1 MSTVILRT
9 DISKLK
15 KQLLLTY
22 VNQTLNVVDKNDP
35 VALHVSVMLER
46 LRVLKPDLELLEVS
60 YGDAFEETTKMDELD
75 DSINNVL
82 RAILSQSKAI
92 HRISSVTYSDECA
105 MVLPFVNRYVRAS
118 LPENLLITVNMCNR
132 MMVELKGDV
141 KLSTAVLTVGLKVYF
156 DELERLLDQAVTIS
170 DSKLATMT
178 SRGKSITNEL
188 RKRVSKQVSR
198 LMKAIEAACEEHNE
212 LDYNPLI
219 DSLNVL
225 NTNYRT
231 AQKAKA
237 TRAKNANEAKIET
250 TVASSVKTVATAV

>member
-1 MSTVILRT
+1 
-9 DISKLK
+9 
-15 KQLLLTY
+15 
-22 VNQTLNVVDKNDP
+22 
-35 VALHVSVMLER
+35 
-46 LRVLKPDLELLEVS
+46 
-60 YGDAFEETTKMDELD
+60 
-75 DSINNVL
+75 
-82 RAILSQSKAI
+82 
-92 HRISSVTYSDECA
+92 
-105 MVLPFVNRYVRAS
+105 
-118 LPENLLITVNMCNR
+118 

-156 DELERLLDQAVTIS
+156 DELERLLDEAVTIS